1 MKNDNIHSVF
11 SLFWLQILNLPAS
24 LQNKNTRIGP
34 FPWKRSVLQNPD
46 RERTNQST
54 GICLRLGLPY
64 NNVTYLCPLSYRF
77 YSFRLHTSIENT
89 SKCILFV
96 LKPKR
101 YSQALSY
108 RRIGKL
114 LHFSFWKCFAFFS
127 FLFFLFVFF
136 FKNNLIGQNVDRL
149 TAESWTWKLVTWCK
163 RSKTYLSSTFSICSS
178 LGKGIY
184 GRMVRA
190 PEVSVT

>member
-64 NNVTYLCPLSYRF
+64 NKIDYNKYYHVLTSAHAMYWKNAV
-77 YSFRLHTSIENT
+77 FRIPQDSTERQLVKTRPKLNGVSVSII
-89 SKCILFV
+89 KCIGLRGN
-96 LKPKR
+96 P
-101 YSQALSY
+101 YQ
-108 RRIGKL
+108 
-114 LHFSFWKCFAFFS
+114 
-127 FLFFLFVFF
+127 
-136 FKNNLIGQNVDRL
+136 
-149 TAESWTWKLVTWCK
+149 
-163 RSKTYLSSTFSICSS
+163 
-178 LGKGIY
+178 
-184 GRMVRA
+184 
-190 PEVSVT
+190 